1 MKKTITTR
9 FGEVEYSPD
18 NILTFPEGLV
28 GLPALH
34 SFIVMPNTKKGPLF
48 WIQSVDD
55 PLMAFILTDPT
66 DFFLDYNVLPDEKE
80 REILGID
87 STEQAV
93 ILSIVT
99 VSETREI
106 TLNLAA
112 PIIFAPST
120 NRAIQVILEDS
131 PYSTKTKLPEIAPPQ
146 K

>member
-66 DFFLDYNVLPDEKE
+66 DFFLDYNVIPDEKE
-80 REILGID
+80 RKLLGID
-87 STEQAV
+87 STEQSV

-112 PIIFAPST
+112 PIIFAPTTS
-120 NRAIQVILEDS
+120 RAIQVILEDS
-131 PYSTKTKLPEIAPPQ
+131 PYSTKTKLPEIAASQ